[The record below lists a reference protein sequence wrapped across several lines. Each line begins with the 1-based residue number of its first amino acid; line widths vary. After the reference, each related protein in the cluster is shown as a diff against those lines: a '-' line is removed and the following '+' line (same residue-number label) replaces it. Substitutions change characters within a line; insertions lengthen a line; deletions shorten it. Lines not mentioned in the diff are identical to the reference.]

1 MSRIAIWGSGAIGGT
16 IGARLVRAGEEVFLV
31 DTVKSHVEA
40 VNTKGLFIEE
50 DNDKGVKVKANAY
63 LPEELRPPLDLVFLA
78 VKAHHTLDAIRMIK
92 SLIGEN
98 AIVVSL
104 QNGLNEELIAE
115 HIGMER
121 TMGALVNF
129 SADYIAPGHILYG
142 GEGSLILGELDGKI
156 TDRLQQI
163 SALLNKAMLTRITDN
178 LWGYKWSKVCYGALL
193 VATALV
199 DEPVY
204 EIVLRSKRI
213 QEMLVALVCELL
225 EVARAYQIKIEA
237 FDEFFPKLF
246 WEALEGDQE
255 SLVKAMDVIANH
267 YKSQT
272 KGKTGIWRDLAV
284 KKRKTEVDVLIGGV
298 VRKGEAVGLQ
308 CPMTQRLIELI
319 HEIEDGRCSM
329 KWENL
334 DELIKVHHA
343 KVHHLR

>member
-1 MSRIAIWGSGAIGGT
+1 MSKIAIWGSGAIGGT
-16 IGARLVRAGEEVFLV
+16 IGARLVRTGEEVLLV
-31 DTVKSHVEA
+31 DTVKSHVETM
-40 VNTKGLFIEE
+40 NTEGLFIE
-50 DNDKGVKVKANAY
+50 DDDKGVNVKVKAF
-63 LPEELRPPLDLVFLA
+63 LPEELKPPLDLVFLA

-92 SLIGEN
+92 SLIEKN
-98 AIVVSL
+98 SIVISL

-115 HIGMER
+115 QIGMER

-142 GEGSLILGELDGKI
+142 GKGSLILGELDGKI
-156 TDRLQQI
+156 TERLQQI
-163 SALLNKAMLTRITDN
+163 SILLNKAMFTQITVN

-204 EIVLRSKRI
+204 EIVLRSKLI

-225 EVARAYQIKIEA
+225 EVAKAHQIKIEP
-237 FDEFFPKLF
+237 FDEFFPELF
-246 WEALEGDQE
+246 WKALEGDQE
-255 SLVKAMDVIANH
+255 SLVKAMNVIANH
-267 YKSQT
+267 YKNQT

-284 KKRKTEVDVLIGGV
+284 KKRKSEVDVLIGGV
-298 VRKGEAVGLQ
+298 VRKGEAIGLQ
-308 CPMTQRLIELI
+308 CPMTQRLIQLI
-319 HEIEDGRCSM
+319 HEIEDGKRSM

-343 KVHHLR
+343 KIHHLR

>member
-1 MSRIAIWGSGAIGGT
+1 MSKIAIWGSGAIGGT
-16 IGARLVRAGEEVFLV
+16 IGARLVRTGEEVLLV
-31 DTVKSHVEA
+31 DTVKSHVETM
-40 VNTKGLFIEE
+40 NTEGLLIE
-50 DNDKGVKVKANAY
+50 DDDKGVNVKVKAF
-63 LPEELRPPLDLVFLA
+63 LPEELKPPLDLVFLA

-92 SLIGEN
+92 SLIEKN
-98 AIVVSL
+98 SIVISL

-115 HIGMER
+115 QVGMER

-142 GEGSLILGELDGKI
+142 GKGSLILGELDGKI
-156 TDRLQQI
+156 TERLQQI
-163 SALLNKAMLTRITDN
+163 SILLNKAMFTQITDN

-204 EIVLRSKRI
+204 EIVLRSKLI

-225 EVARAYQIKIEA
+225 EVAKAHQIKIEP
-237 FDEFFPKLF
+237 FDEFFPELF
-246 WEALEGDQE
+246 WKALEGDQE
-255 SLVKAMDVIANH
+255 SLVKAMNVIANH
-267 YKSQT
+267 YENQT

-298 VRKGEAVGLQ
+298 VRKGEAIGLQ
-308 CPMTQRLIELI
+308 CPMTQRLIQLI
-319 HEIEDGRCSM
+319 HEIEDGKRSM

-343 KVHHLR
+343 KIHRLC

>member
-1 MSRIAIWGSGAIGGT
+1 MSKIAIWGSGAIGGT
-16 IGARLVRAGEEVFLV
+16 IGARLVRTGEEVLLV
-31 DTVKSHVEA
+31 DTVKSHVETM
-40 VNTKGLFIEE
+40 NTEGLFIE
-50 DNDKGVKVKANAY
+50 DDDKGVNVKVKAF
-63 LPEELRPPLDLVFLA
+63 LPEELKPPLDLVFLA

-92 SLIGEN
+92 SLIEKN
-98 AIVVSL
+98 SIVISL

-115 HIGMER
+115 QIGMER

-142 GEGSLILGELDGKI
+142 GKGSLILGELDGKI
-156 TDRLQQI
+156 TERLQQI
-163 SALLNKAMLTRITDN
+163 SILLNKAMFTQITDN

-204 EIVLRSKRI
+204 EIVLRSKLI

-225 EVARAYQIKIEA
+225 EVAKAHQIKIEP
-237 FDEFFPKLF
+237 FDEFFPELF
-246 WEALEGDQE
+246 WKALEGDQE
-255 SLVKAMDVIANH
+255 SLVKAMNVIANH
-267 YKSQT
+267 YKNQT

-284 KKRKTEVDVLIGGV
+284 KKRKSEVDVLIGGV
-298 VRKGEAVGLQ
+298 VRKGEAIGLQ
-308 CPMTQRLIELI
+308 CPMTQRLIQLI
-319 HEIEDGRCSM
+319 HEIEDGKRSM

-343 KVHHLR
+343 KIHHLR

>member
-1 MSRIAIWGSGAIGGT
+1 MPKIAIWGSGAIGGT
-16 IGARLVRAGEEVFLV
+16 IGARLVRAGEEVLLV
-31 DTVKSHVEA
+31 DAVKSHVEA
-40 VNTKGLFIEE
+40 VNTKGLFIE
-50 DNDKGVKVKANAY
+50 DDDKGVNVKAKAF
-63 LPEELRPPLDLVFLA
+63 LPEEMKPPLDLIFLA

-92 SLIGEN
+92 PLIGKN
-98 AIVVSL
+98 SIVVSL

-156 TDRLQQI
+156 TERLQQI
-163 SALLNKAMLTRITDN
+163 SVLLNKAMATRITEN

-204 EIVLRSKRI
+204 EIVLRSKLI

-225 EVARAYQIKIEA
+225 EVAKAYQIKIEP
-237 FDEFFPKLF
+237 FDEFFPELF
-246 WEALEGDQE
+246 WKALEGDNKE
-255 SLVKAMDVIANH
+255 SLVKAMNVIANH

-298 VRKGEAVGLQ
+298 VRKGEAMGLQ
-308 CPMTQRLIELI
+308 CPMTQRLIQLI
-319 HEIEDGRCSM
+319 LEIEAGKRSM

-343 KVHHLR
+343 KIHHLR

>member
-1 MSRIAIWGSGAIGGT
+1 MSKIAIWGSGAIGGT
-16 IGARLVRAGEEVFLV
+16 IGARLVRTGEEVLLV
-31 DTVKSHVEA
+31 DTVKSHVETM
-40 VNTKGLFIEE
+40 NTEGLFIE
-50 DNDKGVKVKANAY
+50 DDDKGVNVKVKAF
-63 LPEELRPPLDLVFLA
+63 LPEELKPPLDLVFLA

-92 SLIGEN
+92 SLIEKN
-98 AIVVSL
+98 SIVISL

-115 HIGMER
+115 QIGMER

-142 GEGSLILGELDGKI
+142 GKGSLILGELDGKI
-156 TDRLQQI
+156 TERLQQI
-163 SALLNKAMLTRITDN
+163 SILLNKAMFTQITDN

-199 DEPVY
+199 GEPVY
-204 EIVLRSKRI
+204 EIVLRSKLI

-225 EVARAYQIKIEA
+225 EVAKAHQIKIEP
-237 FDEFFPKLF
+237 FDEFFPELF
-246 WEALEGDQE
+246 WKALEGDQE
-255 SLVKAMDVIANH
+255 SLVKAMNVIANH
-267 YKSQT
+267 YKNQT

-298 VRKGEAVGLQ
+298 VRKGEAIGLQ
-308 CPMTQRLIELI
+308 CPMTQRLIQLI
-319 HEIEDGRCSM
+319 HEIEDGKRSM

-343 KVHHLR
+343 KIHRLC